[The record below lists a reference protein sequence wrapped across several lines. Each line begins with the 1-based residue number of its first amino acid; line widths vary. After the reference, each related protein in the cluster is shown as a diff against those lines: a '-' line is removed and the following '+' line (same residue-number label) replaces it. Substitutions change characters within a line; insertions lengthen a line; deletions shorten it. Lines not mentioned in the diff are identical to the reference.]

1 MSTTTSGA
9 LVLHAD
15 LSGFFAPRLTGET
28 NARASL
34 QVDALAV
41 PIVIHRSDLQKIA
54 PLWLSITE
62 TIRKDKANWSPDWNA
77 PTFALSWTTEMYGY
91 IFAAAQLGIKHTVS
105 DRAQEIVGFNKIVAA
120 PILHYS
126 LKIDVGNG
134 RSWHKYFEDAG
145 LCLAPPQTLNQ
156 GAN

>member
-1 MSTTTSGA
+1 MSTTASVGA
-9 LVLHAD
+9 TCRLVWL
-15 LSGFFAPRLTGET
+15 LAPRLTGET
-28 NARASL
+28 NARPSV

-62 TIRKDKANWSPDWNA
+62 TIRKDKADWSAEWNA

-145 LCLAPPQTLNQ
+145 LCLAPPRP
-156 GAN
+156 